1 MFLKYNNKV
10 KNEPKGVYTMS
21 NRELAKQLID
31 QIPDVNMLYVIH
43 YLLGVSIPEEASN
56 ARTLETQAEI

>member
-1 MFLKYNNKV
+1 
-10 KNEPKGVYTMS
+10 MS

-43 YLLGVSIPEEASN
+43 YLLGASIPEEESN